1 MKLLAVIDMQNDFID
16 GALGNAQTA
25 AVVEPVRKRIAQCRA
40 DGWRVVFTRDTHDE
54 DYLDTQEGKKLP
66 VPHCLVG
73 TQGWQICDG
82 LAIDGDTVLD
92 KPAFGSM
99 QLAAFAQKMHP
110 QQIELIGVCTDICV
124 ISNALLIK
132 AYLPETEVRVEADLC
147 AGVTKESHERALE
160 AMEVCQI
167 EVIRK

>member
-99 QLAAFAQKMHP
+99 QLAAFAQKMQP

-124 ISNALLIK
+124 ISNALILK
-132 AYLPETEVRVEADLC
+132 AVLPQTPIAVRAHCC
-147 AGVTKESHERALE
+147 AGVSVQSHENALE
-160 AMEVCQI
+160 AMRMCQI
-167 EVIRK
+167 DIV